1 MRFGGAGDRSPFL
14 CPRKSALEIGSAG
27 IRRQSVSVFLR
38 RARSPESRKH
48 RLQLQYKS
56 KAVTLT
62 AGRQRII
69 SMTSGSSAPPRASFF
84 RNLAIA

>member
-1 MRFGGAGDRSPFL
+1 LGERATAPLFL
-14 CPRKSALEIGSAG
+14 CPRNPALEIGSAG

-38 RARSPESRKH
+38 RARSPESRNR

-56 KAVTLT
+56 KVVTLT

-69 SMTSGSSAPPRASFF
+69 SMPSGLSGPPRASLF

>member
-1 MRFGGAGDRSPFL
+1 LGGGRPLPFFFAQGNLRLRSTTLVFAASRP
-14 CPRKSALEIGSAG
+14 
-27 IRRQSVSVFLR
+27 VSFLR
-38 RARSPESRKH
+38 RSRSPESRNH